1 MWFPRACV
9 WIELICSYLENT
21 VSRDITVVPGVT
33 VLLIKLAHRKGCKKV
48 NIASEICANIESGN

>member
-1 MWFPRACV
+1 M